1 MVVGVIR
8 VDLRLF
14 EVRSLKE
21 KRSLVGRL
29 LNRVR
34 SKFPVSAAEVGYLD
48 LLQRVLL
55 GATMVAD
62 NESLIQS
69 VFRNLEKD
77 IYSSGIA
84 EIIDT
89 DIEYLHY
96 GEDFR

>member
-1 MVVGVIR
+1 M
-8 VDLRLF
+8 
-14 EVRSLKE
+14 KE

-48 LLQRVLL
+48 LLHRVLL
-55 GATMVAD
+55 GATMIAG
-62 NESLIQS
+62 NEQLIQS

>member
-55 GATMVAD
+55 GATMIAG
-62 NESLIQS
+62 NEQLIQS